1 MWRSYTNTALPC
13 GLPAQVIPI
22 PPRLP
27 CALDFLLRQTF
38 ILPHKAPHFASRSY
52 YSDNL
57 LRSCLLC
64 VLRVHSISI
73 LDSGA
78 EGRNSAVQML
88 LGVAQKEQ
96 VRSSQSLSVVWAEG
110 GQQHALEQAL
120 GIGEFDYPALVVLS
134 QRKQVRLAISEVAAL
149 C

>member
-1 MWRSYTNTALPC
+1 M
-13 GLPAQVIPI
+13 
-22 PPRLP
+22 
-27 CALDFLLRQTF
+27 
-38 ILPHKAPHFASRSY
+38 
-52 YSDNL
+52 